1 MDFTI
6 TAEQQ
11 AFRDSVARW
20 AADTVAPEAAERDRE
35 GRWDPAIWKSLAAQ
49 GLAGLLIPEEYGGGG
64 ASIIDAC
71 LANEAIGEGG
81 RDGGFTLSLGAH
93 WVIGSLPIALHG
105 SEELKRRWLPGLCD
119 GTYMGAW
126 ASTEPE
132 AGSDAASLRTTAVR
146 EGDEWVLNGS
156 KIFITNGPIANVC
169 TVLAK
174 TGGPNGPSRSTA
186 TAFVIDTTTPG
197 FSVGRELDKLGCR
210 SSPTSEIVLTD
221 CRVPASSVLG
231 VEGEALWRIAFECFD
246 WERTV
251 MLAASVGGMKATLDD
266 AIHYAKD
273 RQQFGRPIANFQ
285 VIAHKLADMKINLE
299 VCRTAVYRA
308 AWLKQQGLPH
318 QTEASIAK
326 ALVGKLSVEN
336 ALEAVQIHGGYGYL
350 KDFPA
355 ERALRDSKLTSI
367 GGGTTE
373 IQKMI
378 ISRQLLGG

>member
-11 AFRDSVARW
+11 SFRDSVARW
-20 AADTVAPEAAERDRE
+20 AADVVAPGAAERDKE
-35 GRWDPAIWKSLAAQ
+35 GTWDPSVWKSLAAQ

-64 ASIIDAC
+64 ASIVDAC

-81 RDGGFTLSLGAH
+81 RDGGLTLSLGAH
-93 WVIGSLPIALHG
+93 WVIGSVPIWLHG
-105 SEELKRRWLPGLCD
+105 SEELKRRWLPGLSD
-119 GTYMGAW
+119 GTYMGSW

-132 AGSDAASLRTTAVR
+132 AGSDAAALRTTAVR
-146 EGDEWVLNGS
+146 DGDDWVINGS
-156 KIFITNGPIANVC
+156 KIFITNGPIADVC
-169 TVLAK
+169 TVLAR
-174 TGGPNGPSRSTA
+174 TGDRGASA
-186 TAFVIDTTTPG
+186 TAFVIDTRTPG

-210 SSPTSEIVLTD
+210 SSPTSEIILTD
-221 CRVPASSVLG
+221 CRVPADCVLG

-251 MLAASVGGMKATLDD
+251 MLAASVGGMAATLTDS
-266 AIHYAKD
+266 IRYAKD

-308 AWLKQQGLPH
+308 AWLKQHDHPH
-318 QTEASIAK
+318 QLEASIAK
-326 ALVGKLSVEN
+326 TLVGKLSVEN

-378 ISRQLLGG
+378 ISRALLGD

>member
-6 TAEQQ
+6 TPEQQ
-11 AFRDSVARW
+11 SFRESVARW
-20 AADTVAPEAAERDRE
+20 AAEVVAPGAAERDQT
-35 GRWDPAIWKSLAAQ
+35 GTWDPAVWKSLAAQ
-49 GLAGLLIPEEYGGGG
+49 GLAGLLIPEQYGGGG

-81 RDGGFTLSLGAH
+81 RDGGLTLSLGAH

-105 SEELKRRWLPGLCD
+105 SEELKQRWLPGLCD

-132 AGSDAASLRTTAVR
+132 AGSDASALKTTAVR
-146 EGDEWVLNGS
+146 DGDEWVLNGS
-156 KIFITNGPIANVC
+156 KIFITNGPIADVC

-174 TGGPNGPSRSTA
+174 TGERGSNA
-186 TAFVIDTTTPG
+186 TAFVVDTTTPG
-197 FSVGRELDKLGCR
+197 FTVGRELDKLGCR

-251 MLAASVGGMKATLDD
+251 MLASSVGGMQATLDD
-266 AIHYAKD
+266 SIRYAKE

-285 VIAHKLADMKINLE
+285 VIAHKLAEMKINLE

-308 AWLKQQGLPH
+308 AWLKQNDLPH
-318 QTEASIAK
+318 QVEASIAK
-326 ALVGKLSVEN
+326 TLVGKLAVEN
-336 ALEAVQIHGGYGYL
+336 ALEAIQIHGGYGYL

-355 ERALRDSKLTSI
+355 ERALRDSKLASI
-367 GGGTTE
+367 GGGTSE

-378 ISRQLLGG
+378 ISRVLLAD